1 MQKLYLVRH
10 GESEW
15 NNLKRIQGQKDTFLT
30 FKGEKQAEKIANRLV
45 SEEID
50 IIYSSDLKRANE
62 TANIIGEKLNL
73 QVTPSEAFREIKF
86 GSWEGLSTEEL
97 TEKNSEEHFIWLNQP
112 HNFKMDGAETLYEVQ
127 KRAMNKIDSI
137 LKSNPNKNILVV
149 SHGAT
154 IKTIILG
161 YVGIDLKYYNRMTL
175 NNTSLSIIEFRDRNN
190 VIKLL
195 NDTCHLEEDKYE

>member
-15 NNLKRIQGQKDTFLT
+15 NSLKKIQGQQDVYLT
-30 FKGEKQAEKIANRLV
+30 QTGKKQAEKIANRLV
-45 SEEID
+45 SEKID

-62 TANIIGEKLNL
+62 TANIIGKKLNL
-73 QVTPSEAFREIKF
+73 QVKSSEAFREIKF
-86 GSWEGLSTEEL
+86 GPWEGLNIEEL
-97 TEKNSEEHFIWLNQP
+97 TKKNSEEHFIWLNEP
-112 HNFKMDGAETLYEVQ
+112 HNFKINGAETLYEVQ

-137 LKSNPNKNILVV
+137 LTSNPDENILVV

-161 YVGIDLKYYNRMTL
+161 YAGMDLKYYNRMTIG
-175 NNTSLSIIEFRDRNN
+175 NTSLSIIEFRDRNN

>member
-190 VIKLL
+190 VIKLV

>member
-1 MQKLYLVRH
+1 M
-10 GESEW
+10 
-15 NNLKRIQGQKDTFLT
+15 KRIQGQKDTFLT

>member
-15 NNLKRIQGQKDTFLT
+15 NNLERIQGQKDTFLT

>member
-15 NNLKRIQGQKDTFLT
+15 NNLKRIQGQKDICLT
-30 FKGEKQAEKIANRLV
+30 LKGKKQAEKIANRLV
-45 SEEID
+45 FEEID
-50 IIYSSDLKRANE
+50 IIYSSDLKRASE

-73 QVTPSEAFREIKF
+73 KVTPSEAFREIQF
-86 GSWEGLSTEEL
+86 GSWEGLSIEEL
-97 TEKNSEEHFIWLNQP
+97 TEKNSKEHFIWINEP

-127 KRAMNKIDSI
+127 NRAMNKIDSI
-137 LKSNPNKNILVV
+137 LKSNPDKNILVV

-161 YVGIDLKYYNRMTL
+161 CVGMDIKYYNKMTIG
-175 NNTSLSIIEFRDRNN
+175 NTSLSMIEFRDHNN

-195 NDTCHLEEDKYE
+195 NDTCHLKEDKYE